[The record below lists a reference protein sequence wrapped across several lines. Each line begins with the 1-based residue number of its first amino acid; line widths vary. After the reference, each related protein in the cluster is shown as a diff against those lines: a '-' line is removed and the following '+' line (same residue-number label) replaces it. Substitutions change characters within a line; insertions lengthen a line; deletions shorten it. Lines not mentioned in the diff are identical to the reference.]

1 MKQLTTSIAA
11 GITVRTSSS
20 LLHHYNYKYNYNYI
34 YCLLLATAVSLTT
47 YTTALSSTNI
57 IRNKVKY
64 SGTVTFPPYATYLS
78 QLKPGQCATSTLLEV
93 SIPNDNEEDN
103 TNTPS
108 THKFCVLC
116 YPRGGGHNVNSR
128 NGDREAVGIYLQ
140 YIAPTPD
147 TCIDVTFSMQLKG
160 KQNLKKKFD
169 LGWDAGMRFVS
180 TEVAAKNKNIYDDN
194 LRRGLANDFGAH
206 LMQSQLLPFFLGVDD
221 EDDEM
226 SHNNDSDNSMSSSDG
241 VLEVQVNMTVH
252 NVQSF
257 SALEQAAQRE
267 QKKQKAG
274 SGLLQ
279 KLIPRDIRQQI
290 VFNNDDHGYD
300 DDDGSSAT
308 SMEQRELQHNTEQV
322 RVGKIIVPVI
332 KSLSQRARMFE
343 IGSYPG
349 VEYRIMRIID
359 PDTGEDL
366 FGSVP
371 GAEYEIKPI
380 YPLVKQLERQWPA
393 RVNEKELP
401 TLLTAGMYNFIS
413 AVGSLATAITG
424 LMTAY
429 VISLAMSLYFIPSK
443 SMEPNLKVGDV
454 LLVEKVSS
462 KLSGASLLKKG
473 DVVLFPAPSR
483 LQDVIVSSG
492 GKRINDRDLF
502 VKRIA
507 ATAGDVVQVEASGSV
522 QINGDV
528 APGDRQMCDAEPL
541 RLIEKY
547 IESGETVVDEKD
559 LFVMGDCSD
568 VSVDSR
574 VWGTLNRKDVVGR
587 PLLRVWP
594 LERFGGLPSLPDR

>member
-1 MKQLTTSIAA
+1 MI
-11 GITVRTSSS
+11 
-20 LLHHYNYKYNYNYI
+20 
-34 YCLLLATAVSLTT
+34 
-47 YTTALSSTNI
+47 
-57 IRNKVKY
+57 
-64 SGTVTFPPYATYLS
+64 
-78 QLKPGQCATSTLLEV
+78 EV
-93 SIPNDNEEDN
+93 SIPAGTSRADDLNNNQEEMPP
-103 TNTPS
+103 TL
-108 THKFCVLC
+108 HKFCVLC
-116 YPRGGGHNVNSR
+116 YPRGGGHNINAR
-128 NGDREAVGIYLQ
+128 TGDKKSVGMYLQ
-140 YIAPTPD
+140 YTAPTPD

-160 KQNLKKKFD
+160 KQKAEQKFD

-180 TEVAAKNKNIYDDN
+180 AEVAAKNNNIYDDN

-206 LMQSQLLPFFLGVDD
+206 LMQAQVLPFFLGVDD
-221 EDDEM
+221 DEEDEL
-226 SHNNDSDNSMSSSDG
+226 DSSSSSSSVLAANSGSDG

-257 SALEQAAQRE
+257 SALEAAQKE
-267 QKKQKAG
+267 QDKKG
-274 SGLLQ
+274 GLLQ
-279 KLIPRDIRQQI
+279 KLIPRDIRRL
-290 VFNNDDHGYD
+290 NDDISG
-300 DDDGSSAT
+300 GREKEPSS
-308 SMEQRELQHNTEQV
+308 SSSIKRVQGHDTEQV

-332 KSLSQRARMFE
+332 KSLSQRAKMFE

-349 VEYRIMRIID
+349 VEYRVMRIID
-359 PDTGEDL
+359 PNTGNDL

-380 YPLVKQLERQWPA
+380 YPLVRQLERQWPA
-393 RVNEKELP
+393 RVNENELP
-401 TLLTAGMYNFIS
+401 TLLTSGMYNFIS

-424 LMTAY
+424 LATAY
-429 VISLAMSLYFIPSK
+429 IISLAMSLYFIPSK

-462 KLSGASLLKKG
+462 KLSGASWLQKG

-507 ATAGDVVQVEASGSV
+507 ATAGDAVQVDSSGSV

-547 IESGETVVDEKD
+547 IEPGETVVGEKE

-574 VWGTLNRKDVVGR
+574 VWGTLSRKNVVGR